1 MTALLGPA
9 VAIVGGALFLAAYA
23 GGVWLL
29 LAILDRL
36 DRLGGTHR

>member
-1 MTALLGPA
+1 MTILLGPA
-9 VAIVGGALFLAAYA
+9 LAIAGGALFLAAYA

-36 DRLGGTHR
+36 EALTK

>member
-1 MTALLGPA
+1 MTILL
-9 VAIVGGALFLAAYA
+9 AIAGGALFLAAYA

-36 DRLGGTHR
+36 GGTHR